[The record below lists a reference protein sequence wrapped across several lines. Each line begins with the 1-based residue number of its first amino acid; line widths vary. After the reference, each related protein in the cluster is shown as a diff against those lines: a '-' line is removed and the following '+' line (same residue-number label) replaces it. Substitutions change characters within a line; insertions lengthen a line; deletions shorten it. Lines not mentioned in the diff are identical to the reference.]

1 MKLLFCLLFL
11 SGNTKIPIMTY
22 KSTKKRVLS
31 LIPVLSYVLAGTPV
45 ISAEELSDSNTEL
58 QVIELESSDIQPL
71 ETIKNA
77 VLSQYYDEYDAEN
90 TVISVSP
97 FSQVSAGL
105 NSVVVNIDFVND
117 DAGVGT
123 ALSVPVLIRNILSD
137 DPSILLTSET
147 VSVKKNSDFDPLAYI
162 AEITDGSGSGI
173 LPALSVDSNVDTKT
187 NGTYTVNYTVTNMHG
202 HSASAALEVE
212 VYTPVLA
219 PGENVDLST
228 LMINDD
234 GSVYAMFEAIN
245 AVRAAYGLYPYVLAS
260 EAGMTASAIRAQ
272 ECTYFLSHT
281 RPDGTPYH
289 TVMAQVGEPHG
300 SMVWEILVA
309 YGNSVES
316 NLNWWLNEPGHAAC
330 VLGTFGTI
338 ISIGHSGNVWEAM
351 VY

>member
-1 MKLLFCLLFL
+1 
-11 SGNTKIPIMTY
+11 MTY
-22 KSTKKRVLS
+22 KSTKKRILP
-31 LIPVLSYVLAGTPV
+31 LLAALTYVFAGTPV
-45 ISAEELSDSNTEL
+45 ISAEEPDGSQTDL
-58 QVIELESSDIQPL
+58 QIVELESSDTQPL

-117 DAGVGT
+117 DTGVGT

-137 DPSILLTSET
+137 DPSVLLTAET
-147 VSVKKNSDFDPLAYI
+147 VSVKKNSEFDPLEYI
-162 AEITDGSGSGI
+162 AQITDGSGI
-173 LPALSVDSNVDTKT
+173 LPALSVDSDVNTEV

-202 HSASAALEVE
+202 HSDTASLEVE

-260 EAGMTASAIRAQ
+260 DAGMTASAIRAQ

-289 TVMAQVGEPHG
+289 TVMEQVGEPHG

-330 VLGTFGTI
+330 VLGTFGTV